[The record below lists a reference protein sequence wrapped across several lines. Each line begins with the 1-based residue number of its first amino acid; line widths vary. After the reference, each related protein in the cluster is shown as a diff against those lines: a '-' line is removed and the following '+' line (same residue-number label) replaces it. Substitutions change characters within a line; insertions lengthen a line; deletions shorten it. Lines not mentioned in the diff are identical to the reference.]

1 MIRSIANLTQS
12 GHWPQQ
18 VDNPGEMSGSDGEAE
33 IRVAIADDHPSYAR
47 GVGLLLE
54 AVADDIEVAGTA
66 GSADEAVDL
75 IEKVFPDVLLMDIQ
89 MPGGGIEAT
98 RRIVERFPVVKV
110 VMLTVSE
117 DEEDIFE
124 AMKAGAKG
132 YLPKKVEVD
141 ELVAAIRAV
150 HRGQMVISSHVAHMV
165 LGTPSE
171 EADLTDT
178 ERSLLKLVADGRDN
192 VEIGQKLGMSEATV
206 KRVLRNV
213 VEKLHLQNRIQAAVY
228 AAKKGWV

>member
-1 MIRSIANLTQS
+1 M
-12 GHWPQQ
+12 
-18 VDNPGEMSGSDGEAE
+18 
-33 IRVAIADDHPSYAR
+33 
-47 GVGLLLE
+47 LE

-75 IEKVFPDVLLMDIQ
+75 VEKVFPDVLLMDIQ

-117 DEEDIFE
+117 EEEDIFE

-150 HRGQMVISSHVAHMV
+150 HRGQMVISPHVAHMV

-171 EADLTDT
+171 EAHLTDT

-192 VEIGQKLGMSEATV
+192 VEIGQELGMSEATV

>member
-1 MIRSIANLTQS
+1 MTAK
-12 GHWPQQ
+12 GK
-18 VDNPGEMSGSDGEAE
+18 EKE

-54 AVADDIEVAGTA
+54 AVGDDIEVAGTA
-66 GSADEAVDL
+66 GSADEAVEL
-75 IEKVFPDVLLMDIQ
+75 VEKVYPDVLLMDIQ

-98 RRIVERFPVVKV
+98 RRIAEQFPVVKV

-117 DEEDIFE
+117 DEEHVFE

-132 YLPKKVEVD
+132 YLPKQVDVE
-141 ELVAAIRAV
+141 ELLAAIRAV
-150 HRGQMVISSHVAHMV
+150 HRGQVVVSPRVADMV
-165 LGTPSE
+165 LGSNPE
-171 EADLTDT
+171 GAKLTET
-178 ERSLLKLVADGRDN
+178 EFSLLKLVAEGRDN
-192 VEIGQKLGMSEATV
+192 AKIGQELGMSEATV

-213 VEKLHLQNRIQAAVY
+213 VEKLHLENRIQAAVY